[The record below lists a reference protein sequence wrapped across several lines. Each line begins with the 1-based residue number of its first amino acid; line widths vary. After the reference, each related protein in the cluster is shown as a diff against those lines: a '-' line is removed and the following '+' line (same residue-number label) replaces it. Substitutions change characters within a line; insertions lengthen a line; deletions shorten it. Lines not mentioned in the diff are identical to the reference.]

1 MANVFGIITA
11 IILALSGWIA
21 FKNQAA
27 YENTLAD
34 TESQKT
40 ALTENQKKLK
50 SKLAVL
56 ASTLDQSEVQIGA
69 EIEQL
74 QSEET
79 AAQKTNDDLKA
90 QAEAMT
96 AKIAANKT
104 KLEGI
109 REKTEKTGDLK
120 ALASRIRATSAE
132 LEELDQAIA
141 EVEAKLANL
150 AAQNNT
156 AETRIGSAKTKLESY
171 ATGQSVASLKT
182 SIRSIYSDWG
192 FVTLASGNN
201 AGVMAN
207 STLNVVRDDKVVAK
221 LLVTAVESKIASATI
236 VPDSLAAGD
245 TLAIGDQVVA
255 AVKADKPA
263 AN

>member
-27 YENTLAD
+27 HENTLAD

-50 SKLAVL
+50 SKLAAL
-56 ASTLDQSEVQIGA
+56 ASVLDRSEIEA

-90 QAEAMT
+90 QAEAIT

-104 KLEGI
+104 KLEAI
-109 REKTEKTGDLK
+109 REKTAKTGDLK

-132 LEELDQAIA
+132 LEELDQSIA
-141 EVEAKLANL
+141 GVEAKLANL
-150 AAQNNT
+150 AAQNTT

-171 ATGQSVASLKT
+171 ATGQSIASLKT
-182 SIRSIYSDWG
+182 SIRSIYPDWG

-236 VPDSLAAGD
+236 VPESLAAGD

-255 AVKADKPA
+255 AVKVDKPA

>member
-21 FKNQAA
+21 SKNQAA
-27 YENTLAD
+27 HENTLAD

-50 SKLAVL
+50 SKLAAL
-56 ASTLDQSEVQIGA
+56 ASTLDQSTLDQS

-79 AAQKTNDDLKA
+79 AAQKANDDLKS

-96 AKIAANKT
+96 AKIAANTT
-104 KLEGI
+104 KLEEI
-109 REKTEKTGDLK
+109 REKVSKTGDLK
-120 ALASRIRATSAE
+120 ALASRIRVTSAE
-132 LEELDQAIA
+132 IEELDQSIA

-156 AETRIGSAKTKLESY
+156 AETRIGNAKTKLESY

-201 AGVMAN
+201 AGVMTN
-207 STLNVVRDDKVVAK
+207 STLNVVRNDKVVAK
-221 LLVTAVESKIASATI
+221 LLVTAVESKVASATI

-245 TLAIGDQVVA
+245 ALAIGDRVVA
-255 AVKADKPA
+255 AVKADKSA

>member
-27 YENTLAD
+27 YENTLVD

-56 ASTLDQSEVQIGA
+56 ASTLDQSEIEA

-96 AKIAANKT
+96 AKITANKT

-141 EVEAKLANL
+141 GVEAKLANL

>member
-21 FKNQAA
+21 LKNQAA

-40 ALTENQKKLK
+40 ALAENQKKLK
-50 SKLAVL
+50 SKLAAL
-56 ASTLDQSEVQIGA
+56 ASTVDQSEIET

-79 AAQKTNDDLKA
+79 AAQKANDDLKS

-96 AKIAANKT
+96 AKIAANTT
-104 KLEGI
+104 KLEEI
-109 REKTEKTGDLK
+109 REKVSKTGDLK
-120 ALASRIRATSAE
+120 ALASRIRVTSAE
-132 LEELDQAIA
+132 IEELDQSIA

-156 AETRIGSAKTKLESY
+156 AETRIGNAKTKLESY

-201 AGVMAN
+201 AGVMTN
-207 STLNVVRDDKVVAK
+207 STLNVVRGDKVVAK
-221 LLVTAVESKIASATI
+221 LLVTAVESKVASATV

-245 TLAIGDQVVA
+245 ALLIGDRVVA

>member
-21 FKNQAA
+21 SKNQAA

-40 ALTENQKKLK
+40 VLVENQKKLK
-50 SKLAVL
+50 SKLAAL
-56 ASTLDQSEVQIGA
+56 ASTVDRSEIET

-79 AAQKTNDDLKA
+79 AAQKANDDLKS

-96 AKIAANKT
+96 AKIAANTT
-104 KLEGI
+104 KLEEI
-109 REKTEKTGDLK
+109 REKVSKTGDLK
-120 ALASRIRATSAE
+120 ALASRIRVTSAE
-132 LEELDQAIA
+132 IEELDQSIA

-156 AETRIGSAKTKLESY
+156 AETRIGNAKTKLESY

-201 AGVMAN
+201 AGVMTN
-207 STLNVVRDDKVVAK
+207 STLNVVRNDKVVAK
-221 LLVTAVESKIASATI
+221 LLVTAVESKVASATI

-245 TLAIGDQVVA
+245 ALAIGDRVVA
-255 AVKADKPA
+255 AVKADKSA

>member
-50 SKLAVL
+50 SKLAAL
-56 ASTLDQSEVQIGA
+56 SSITNDQSEIEA

-79 AAQKTNDDLKA
+79 AAQKANDDLKS

-96 AKIAANKT
+96 AKIEANKT
-104 KLEGI
+104 KLEEI
-109 REKTEKTGDLK
+109 REKVSKTGDLK
-120 ALASRIRATSAE
+120 ALASRIRVTSAE
-132 LEELDQAIA
+132 IEELDQSIA
-141 EVEAKLANL
+141 GVEAKLANL
-150 AAQNNT
+150 AAQNTT

-171 ATGQSVASLKT
+171 ATGQSVPSLKT

-201 AGVMAN
+201 AGVMTN
-207 STLNVVRDDKVVAK
+207 STLNVVRNDKVVAK

-245 TLAIGDQVVA
+245 ALAIGDRVVA

>member
-56 ASTLDQSEVQIGA
+56 ASKLDQSEIEA

-109 REKTEKTGDLK
+109 REKTAKTGDLK

-132 LEELDQAIA
+132 LEELDQSIA
-141 EVEAKLANL
+141 GVEAKLANL
-150 AAQNNT
+150 AAQNTT

-171 ATGQSVASLKT
+171 ATGQSIASLKT

-192 FVTLASGNN
+192 FVTLTSGNN